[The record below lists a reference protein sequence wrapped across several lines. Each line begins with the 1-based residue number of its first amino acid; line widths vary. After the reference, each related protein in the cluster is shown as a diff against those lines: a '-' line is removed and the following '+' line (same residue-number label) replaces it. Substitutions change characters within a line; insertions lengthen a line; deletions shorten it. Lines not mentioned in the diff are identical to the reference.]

1 VFEDVVVLGNHDAPP
16 VNIALNTGFPDF
28 PHKLTVYEIV
38 RPVVSESY
46 ASNLAKQLGFSEE
59 PWQMPEGDKRMVYS
73 YVNKDQTLII
83 GLNGSISIT
92 DNNYFLEKPKNLPS
106 DENCIA
112 IAEKWLNDHGLY
124 PKNVVGITTSP
135 AGEVREIDNGVS
147 TVSYVTG
154 TSVEFH
160 VAIGGIVI
168 SGGGVSIAIGDNG
181 IVLSVQTNKYTLK
194 PAFDVPLKDINYA
207 YGILENYLSSQV
219 PPDTDNLECIVNY
232 RLLSSLAIT
241 GIDLHFSHSTCNDYL
256 LPIYVFTGD
265 GYNGYV
271 PDTVYAFIG
280 KVDAALR

>member
-1 VFEDVVVLGNHDAPP
+1 
-16 VNIALNTGFPDF
+16 
-28 PHKLTVYEIV
+28 
-38 RPVVSESY
+38 
-46 ASNLAKQLGFSEE
+46 
-59 PWQMPEGDKRMVYS
+59 MPEGDKRMVYS

-112 IAEKWLNDHGLY
+112 IAEKWLNDHGMY
-124 PKNVVGITTSP
+124 PENVVGITTSP

-168 SGGGVSIAIGDNG
+168 SGGGVNVAIGDNG
-181 IVLSVQTNKYTLK
+181 LVLSVQTNKYTLK

-207 YGILENYLSSQV
+207 YGILENHLSSQV
-219 PPDTDNLECIVNY
+219 PPDTGNLECIVNY
-232 RLLSSLAIT
+232 RLLSSLEIT
-241 GIDLHFSHSTCNDYL
+241 GIDIHFSHSTYNDYL

-271 PDTVYAFIG
+271 PGTVYAFIG